1 MKSRS
6 AVFLVVIVLVPWMVL
21 VWMSVLI
28 AENEKSKSQS
38 QIRDLMRGRLQDVD
52 RVIRRHFG
60 SIERSLQKLTEID
73 GINVDQL
80 RQTVR
85 TEPRVLQF
93 FVLSSDGALLY
104 PDPTQPMNSNEQG
117 FLLSTSK
124 MFVGQ
129 DLLHAILLEE
139 DRSEAEIAPK
149 QAADSSTHSIAK
161 QQSYRVNH
169 GWFVWYWDRGLNL
182 IYWQRRPSGQI
193 VGLALER
200 GRWIADLIA
209 ELPDTDVL
217 GSDSDG
223 LIDMRI
229 RLSNG
234 ASDSVYQW
242 GHYEADSGEEPIC
255 EIPVSQ
261 PLQSWRLQC
270 FVPKSRL
277 NVSNAGTVLAMFSGV
292 TAFGIALSAMAW
304 SLYRDYSKKIEEAS
318 QQVSFV
324 NQVSHELKTPLTN
337 ILLYADLLERD
348 LEKIVDN
355 DHPSHTR
362 VDVIQ
367 SESQRLGRLIGNVL
381 TLARQKRKT
390 LQPHYQFLSPD
401 DLIGQIL
408 ERFRPSL
415 ETMSIKTET
424 IVNASAK
431 VWIDPDFTEQIMG
444 NLINNVEKYA
454 AEGGKLRVMSQQ
466 DGVLLRIIVEDAGP
480 GIVPSRRDDIFR
492 PFHRETRNLSASS
505 GTGIGLSIARE
516 LARLHGGDISLQD
529 SHVGCRFEILLKTD
543 VAPTKKQG
551 DSSS

>member
-1 MKSRS
+1 
-6 AVFLVVIVLVPWMVL
+6 
-21 VWMSVLI
+21 
-28 AENEKSKSQS
+28 
-38 QIRDLMRGRLQDVD
+38 
-52 RVIRRHFG
+52 
-60 SIERSLQKLTEID
+60 
-73 GINVDQL
+73 
-80 RQTVR
+80 
-85 TEPRVLQF
+85 
-93 FVLSSDGALLY
+93 
-104 PDPTQPMNSNEQG
+104 
-117 FLLSTSK
+117 
-124 MFVGQ
+124 
-129 DLLHAILLEE
+129 
-139 DRSEAEIAPK
+139 
-149 QAADSSTHSIAK
+149 
-161 QQSYRVNH
+161 
-169 GWFVWYWDRGLNL
+169 
-182 IYWQRRPSGQI
+182 
-193 VGLALER
+193 
-200 GRWIADLIA
+200 
-209 ELPDTDVL
+209 LPDTDVL

-242 GHYEADSGEEPIC
+242 GHYEADSEEEPIC
-255 EIPVSQ
+255 EIPVSS

-277 NVSNAGTVLAMFSGV
+277 NVSNAGTVLAMFSGI
-292 TAFGIALSAMAW
+292 TAFGIALIAMAW

-337 ILLYADLLERD
+337 IRLYADLLERD

-355 DHPSHTR
+355 DHPSHAR

-390 LQPHYQFLSPD
+390 IQPHYQFLSPD
-401 DLIGQIL
+401 ELIGQIM

-415 ETMSIKTET
+415 EAMSIKTET
-424 IVNASAK
+424 ISGASSK

-454 AEGGKLRVMSQQ
+454 ADGGLLRVTSQQ
-466 DGVLLRIIVEDAGP
+466 DGVQLRIVVEDAGP
-480 GIVPSRRDDIFR
+480 GIARSRRDDIFR
-492 PFHRETRNLSASS
+492 PFHRETRNVSASS

-516 LARLHGGDISLQD
+516 LARLHGGDITLQD